1 MDKPLSNQKQQDF
14 LCADTFGMSKQDS
27 PEHLSPS
34 CLLSLGSAQDRPATI
49 GIIHK
54 LLAKPMAHCTGPG
67 QGSVSIQLHSDPK
80 SGSFKCLD
88 GQGGAWGWPH
98 PGAAPWISRG
108 RRRSLDFAL
117 DLSTAGKAAPTAFNN
132 HSFNTARCRK

>member
-54 LLAKPMAHCTGPG
+54 LLANNGLGRALCPSSFILIPNPDHLNAWMGREARGGGLVPALLPG
-67 QGSVSIQLHSDPK
+67 
-80 SGSFKCLD
+80 FRAA
-88 GQGGAWGWPH
+88 GGARS
-98 PGAAPWISRG
+98 ISP
-108 RRRSLDFAL
+108 LI
-117 DLSTAGKAAPTAFNN
+117 
-132 HSFNTARCRK
+132 

>member
-1 MDKPLSNQKQQDF
+1 MDKPLSNRKQQDF

-54 LLAKPMAHCTGPG
+54 LLAKPVAQGLGRALCPSSFILISNLDHLNAWMGREARGGGLIPALLPG
-67 QGSVSIQLHSDPK
+67 
-80 SGSFKCLD
+80 FRAA
-88 GQGGAWGWPH
+88 GGAH
-98 PGAAPWISRG
+98 SI
-108 RRRSLDFAL
+108 FAL